1 MQMRIFLAAYNVLKE
16 AQGAGQCPGRDPGPD
31 PDPEPGL
38 DVDLDANDPAS

>member
-16 AQGAGQCPGRDPGPD
+16 AQGAGQYPGPD

-38 DVDLDANDPAS
+38 DMDLDANDPAS